1 MTRKKTPI
9 VRAIRGADGKLRI
22 RGRVVKPRFDPTKAD
37 SPAAYKPDRDVPKL
51 TMRELRQFRP
61 WYEVE
66 PVNVAALRK
75 RLKLSQAVFAA
86 RYGIPLAT
94 LRDWEQ
100 GRREPDATV
109 RAYLRVIA
117 HEPEIVR
124 RALEA
129 A

>member
-1 MTRKKTPI
+1 MGR
-9 VRAIRGADGKLRI
+9 
-22 RGRVVKPRFDPTKAD
+22 RVVKPRFDPEKLD
-37 SPAAYKPDRDVPKL
+37 RPATYKPDKDVPFL

-66 PVNVAALRK
+66 PINVAALRK
-75 RLKLSQAVFAA
+75 RLRVSQAVFAA

-100 GRREPDATV
+100 GRRTPDMTAQ
-109 RAYLRVIA
+109 AYLRVIA
-117 HEPEIVR
+117 REPEAVR